1 MAIAKERVER
11 VFKYNNRN
19 LPDPNP
25 KLTPEQ
31 VKDQFA
37 AQYPELATAVITG
50 PALVGGKQVYAFE
63 RAVGTKG

>member
-1 MAIAKERVER
+1 MPMKKERVER

-37 AQYPELATAVITG
+37 AQYPELAGAVIHG
-50 PALVGGKQVYAFE
+50 PALTGGKQVYTFE